1 MNKPLRK
8 PRTTI
13 EDLRRR
19 EIIQAAHRV
28 FMQHGLGGLTTQRI
42 CAEAGLSPGILT
54 YYFKGK
60 DEVLFAMVRLNNR
73 ILSQDVAVRLR
84 AANTPWARLVAI
96 VEGNFPEGVYT
107 PTVAAAWLS
116 LCAESGQRPP
126 FRRLQQ
132 IFYARLRSNIA
143 AALGPDV
150 PDALTMTI
158 AAMIDGFWLRRAT
171 DNGLT
176 SATVVA
182 LILQAV
188 ERQLGAK
195 ARDRMDFARR

>member
-8 PRTTI
+8 PRTSI

-19 EIIQAAHRV
+19 EIIAAAHRV

-73 ILSQDVAVRLR
+73 LLSQDVAVRLR
-84 AANTPWARLVAI
+84 AAETPWARLVAI
-96 VEGNFPEGVYT
+96 IEGNFPEAVYT
-107 PTVAAAWLS
+107 PTIAAAWLS
-116 LCAESGQRPP
+116 LCAESGLRPP

-132 IFYARLRSNIA
+132 IFYARLRSNLA
-143 AALGPDV
+143 AALGPQV
-150 PDALTMTI
+150 PEALTMTI

-171 DNGLT
+171 DDALT
-176 SATVVA
+176 SPQVVGV
-182 LILQAV
+182 ILQAV
-188 ERQLGAK
+188 QQQLSAEDRARMRGA
-195 ARDRMDFARR
+195 

>member
-1 MNKPLRK
+1 MSKSLRK

-19 EIIQAAHRV
+19 EIIAAAHRV

-73 ILSQDVAVRLR
+73 LLSHDVAVRLR
-84 AANTPWARLVAI
+84 AAATPWARLVAV

-107 PTVAAAWLS
+107 PTIAAAWLS
-116 LCAESGQRPP
+116 LCAESGVRPP

-143 AALGPDV
+143 AAFGPAV
-150 PDALTMTI
+150 PEVLTLTI

-171 DNGLT
+171 DDRLT
-176 SATVVA
+176 SAMVVA
-182 LILQAV
+182 AILEAV
-188 ERQLGAK
+188 AAQLTPDDR
-195 ARDRMDFARR
+195 ARMAGG

>member
-13 EDLRRR
+13 EDIRRR
-19 EIIQAAHRV
+19 EIIAAAHRV

-84 AANTPWARLVAI
+84 AASTPWQRLVAI
-96 VEGNFPEGVYT
+96 VEGNFPEAVYT

-116 LCAESGQRPP
+116 VCAEAGQRPP

-132 IFYARLRSNIA
+132 IFYARLRSNIS
-143 AALGPDV
+143 AALGPHV
-150 PDALTMTI
+150 PDMLTLTI

-171 DNGLT
+171 DDGL
-176 SATVVA
+176 SSPMAVA
-182 LILQAV
+182 AIMQAV
-188 ERQLGAK
+188 TAQLGPAGI
-195 ARDRMDFARR
+195 ARMEGG